1 MDRQKTA
8 DYAVYLKAHGYN
20 CAQAVTAALSGETE
34 LDTDTLNKLSAG
46 FCAGMGTMEAT
57 CGSLIGAGMIC
68 GLKTGGLRTLSY
80 TRKLI
85 SDFKERCGAVTCSEL
100 KQITDGTPL
109 CPCEECVRN
118 AVLSYFSTM
127 YTE

>member
-1 MDRQKTA
+1 MDNNELA
-8 DYAVYLKAHGYN
+8 EYAVYLKGHGYN
-20 CAQAVTAALSGETE
+20 CAQAVTAALSGEAG
-34 LDTDTLNKLSAG
+34 LDAETLNMISAG

-68 GLKTGGLRTLSY
+68 GLKTQGQYTLRY

-85 SDFKERCGAVTCSEL
+85 SEFKERCGAVTCSDL
-100 KQITDGTPL
+100 KKLKDGVPL
-109 CPCEECVRN
+109 CPCEDCVRN

-127 YTE
+127 YPD